1 MYISNRVT
9 FVNDLKNMT
18 ISFSKVSDNLISL
31 RLYGDV
37 SSITKSIE
45 NINVNYKFI
54 KNSQRFD
61 EQLLW

>member
-1 MYISNRVT
+1 
-9 FVNDLKNMT
+9 MT

-37 SSITKSIE
+37 NSITKSIE

-54 KNSQRFD
+54 KSSQRFD

>member
-1 MYISNRVT
+1 MYISNRAT